1 MSPVVFRRCLP
12 RIVFACEVS
21 EHKGD
26 MFGRE
31 EVFEGEVGGFFW
43 LKFGGHVFG
52 SSHVGSHPSR
62 MIESEF
68 VALRSEVVAEVFD
81 GDVQAGFG
89 HAVAKPSSTLAGGDA
104 SCFGGNEAESL
115 VVALVHEG
123 EECFYDS

>member
-1 MSPVVFRRCLP
+1 
-12 RIVFACEVS
+12 
-21 EHKGD
+21 

-43 LKFGGHVFG
+43 LKFGGHVLG

-68 VALRSEVVAEVFD
+68 VALGSEVVAEVFD
-81 GDVQAGFG
+81 SDVQAGLG

-123 EECFYDS
+123 EECFHDS